1 MPVRVYKRERE
12 GLKENYICNR
22 TTIDARDDDGPVT
35 ADAEAE
41 TLVVKFAQ
49 AGVARWAP
57 F

>member
-1 MPVRVYKRERE
+1 VPVRVYKRERE